1 MFGSVAAVV
10 ALVSFVVAHE
20 ASAIAAT
27 AMLCLDASAQ
37 QDSAQL
43 GAAPLFVFPGGKG
56 SFVSYWLVG
65 PVATAVVAL
74 VSCGVMCM

>member
-1 MFGSVAAVV
+1 MVQLQQSLRS
-10 ALVSFVVAHE
+10 LVLLLRMR
-20 ASAIAAT
+20 SAIAAT
-27 AMLCLDASAQ
+27 ARLCLAASAQ

-65 PVATAVVAL
+65 PVATAVVAFD
-74 VSCGVMCM
+74 SCVMRM